1 MIIDFSLIPKKIEMI
16 FLLTAEYSLKTNAE
30 EINMATNATNTNT
43 GDFNPFK
50 TLLDQIAY
58 GTLANDCGFGGD
70 ERSSITCILDRY
82 CEMKREIE
90 RLKELGKETLQK
102 NCDTITQLAEK
113 HRDEM
118 LKMLEENERL
128 KELGKKM
135 KYLKDNDWE
144 KFCEVEK
151 YYNEVS
157 DDEEEEEEYTEED
170 IITAFIKEADKH
182 GLSRVEREHGIAN
195 AKSLFATKLN
205 PEQLKEKVN
214 ADIVRIVRENAEL
227 KGQVEHLKL
236 GGYYCHTRPAPNAEI
251 NTDDAA
257 FDHYWSV
264 QDKDL
269 TLWKVPRHLADVAS
283 AQTSYHGAVEQAF
296 YDECFG
302 EEYGKLKWMR
312 VREMTQADLIKGGWQ
327 PKAEEEKYTDCD
339 ECGRFC
345 YTGGEKYP
353 DGFVCADC
361 DEDEEDSEDDE

>member
-1 MIIDFSLIPKKIEMI
+1 
-16 FLLTAEYSLKTNAE
+16 
-30 EINMATNATNTNT
+30 
-43 GDFNPFK
+43 
-50 TLLDQIAY
+50 
-58 GTLANDCGFGGD
+58 
-70 ERSSITCILDRY
+70 
-82 CEMKREIE
+82 
-90 RLKELGKETLQK
+90 
-102 NCDTITQLAEK
+102 
-113 HRDEM
+113 
-118 LKMLEENERL
+118 LEE
-128 KELGKKM
+128 
-135 KYLKDNDWE
+135 KYENKDEDE
-144 KFCEVEK
+144 DED
-151 YYNEVS
+151 S

-170 IITAFIKEADKH
+170 CLTAFTKEADKH
-182 GLSRVEREHGIAN
+182 GLSRVERENGIAT
-195 AKSLFATKLN
+195 AKSLFAQKLN
-205 PEQLKEKVN
+205 PEQLTEKVN

-327 PKAEEEKYTDCD
+327 PKEENENYAPCD
-339 ECGRFC
+339 ECQRFC
-345 YTGGEKYP
+345 FTGGAKYP

-361 DEDEEDSEDDE
+361 DEDEEDSEDDDYEDKMAGKLNCRRCGEAKAWSYVFDGGECLNYCSPCLAELEDKKYIVKAEENQNGIQYRFIEQ

>member
-16 FLLTAEYSLKTNAE
+16 FLISAEYSLKTNAE

-43 GDFNPFK
+43 NTGDFKPFK
-50 TLLDQIAY
+50 TLLDEIAY

-70 ERSSITCILDRY
+70 ERSSITCILDRF
-82 CEMKREIE
+82 CEMKKEIE
-90 RLKELGKETLQK
+90 RLKS
-102 NCDTITQLAEK
+102 QLAEK
-113 HRDEM
+113 
-118 LKMLEENERL
+118 
-128 KELGKKM
+128 
-135 KYLKDNDWE
+135 
-144 KFCEVEK
+144 
-151 YYNEVS
+151 EVS
-157 DDEEEEEEYTEED
+157 DDEEEEEEEEEHTEED
-170 IITAFIKEADKH
+170 IITAWHKEADKH

-195 AKSLFATKLN
+195 AKSLFAQKLN
-205 PEQLKEKVN
+205 AEQLTEKVN
-214 ADIVRIVRENAEL
+214 ADIIRIVRENAEL
-227 KGQVEHLKL
+227 KGQVERLKL

-312 VREMTQADLIKGGWQ
+312 VREMTQADLIKAGWQ
-327 PKAEEEKYTDCD
+327 PKAEEEDA
-339 ECGRFC
+339 EQ
-345 YTGGEKYP
+345 E
-353 DGFVCADC
+353 A
-361 DEDEEDSEDDE
+361 EEEDDE

>member
-1 MIIDFSLIPKKIEMI
+1 MIIDFSLIPKKIEMF

-50 TLLDQIAY
+50 TLLDQVVY
-58 GTLANDCGFGGD
+58 GTLANDCGFGRD

-128 KELGKKM
+128 KSQLA
-135 KYLKDNDWE
+135 E
-144 KFCEVEK
+144 K
-151 YYNEVS
+151 EVS
-157 DDEEEEEEYTEED
+157 DDEEEEYTEED
-170 IITAFIKEADKH
+170 CLTAFAKEADKH
-182 GLSRVEREHGIAN
+182 GLSRVERENGIAT
-195 AKSLFATKLN
+195 AKSLFAQKLN

-327 PKAEEEKYTDCD
+327 PKAEEEEQYATCED
-339 ECGRFC
+339 CGRNC

-353 DGFVCADC
+353 DGYVCDDC
-361 DEDEEDSEDDE
+361 EPEENSDDDDSEDDE